1 MSRQSDYDRLHR
13 SPEIR
18 AAAIR
23 KLEDLAERYPMLRL
37 GQIMSNAVSGEMY
50 TIEDDALLR
59 ALDQLLITYTQFEAA
74 GIRKEQL

>member
-1 MSRQSDYDRLHR
+1 
-13 SPEIR
+13 
-18 AAAIR
+18 
-23 KLEDLAERYPMLRL
+23 MLRL
-37 GQIMSNAVSGEMY
+37 GQIISNAVSGEMY